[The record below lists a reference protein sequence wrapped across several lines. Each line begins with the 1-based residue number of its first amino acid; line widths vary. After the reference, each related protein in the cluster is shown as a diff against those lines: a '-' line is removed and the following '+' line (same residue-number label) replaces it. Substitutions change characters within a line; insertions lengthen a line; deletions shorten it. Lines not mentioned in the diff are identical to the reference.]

1 MSFETEPPIAGS
13 DESGLLS
20 SASVPIASLAETS
33 GGSINSS
40 VLEMFEMIPASMM
53 PNLSNISA
61 AQWSSV
67 HRLLMGNRSDDKP
80 AEEKFEEETHQLA
93 APILFL
99 FLSFMFGA
107 FVRFSM
113 KRLQINLPYTVVLFV
128 CGAFVGLASHA
139 YPEVF
144 QLYTKPASIDPKIL
158 LHVFLPI
165 LIFESAFAMDAHVF
179 IKCFS
184 QCLIMAVPGLI
195 ICASLTAFMSMNLF
209 HAYNAWSWHYAF
221 LFGAILSATDPVAVV
236 ALLRD
241 IGTSKVLTTIIDGE
255 ALLNDGSAIVI
266 YEVLLA
272 MLIPGNE
279 MNAGGVVLMF
289 CRISIGGPVLGYVM
303 GKVTI
308 FLLAKVF
315 NDSVIEI
322 TITISSAYI
331 AYYLAEITFHVS
343 GVLAVVALGTVLSA
357 NKVAIS
363 PEVEEFVHSFWEMM
377 SYLAN
382 TLIFIIVGVLI
393 TEQALRYIEQ
403 NDLFLILVTYIAV
416 TVFRFFMIGVLSPF
430 LCRLGYGLQWQ
441 DAVVMTWG
449 GLRGA
454 VGLALAL
461 SVARNPYIEH
471 PEVGHKILIHVSG
484 IVMLTLLVNA
494 TTTNML
500 LRVLGMNALSSWKR
514 ANMRNAVNLI
524 TDVQYRAVD
533 VTKDDVFLG
542 DADWTYVKNYIEI
555 CDPYEEK
562 EIQESS
568 EKSFKMA
575 KKRRSQSIMLRQ
587 ADLPQQH
594 LCADCADKHL
604 CFPSLQDHEDLL
616 NEARLRLINVQKVN
630 YWHQFEKGLLLRES
644 VLTLVRAA
652 DVVADKPGAFLT
664 VSDLRSNWE
673 IHGVHRWL
681 QTHFVNKI
689 QAWNESMRNSSE
701 SKPLSRRYH
710 RVVADPYFRFF
721 TSLVVLV
728 DMICSV
734 IEFILRLHREPEN
747 LTVRILRFT
756 NVAFVAFYA
765 AEAILKM
772 LTYGFKPFFS
782 TRWNRMDFLL
792 LIVSVM
798 AACLEMVIELLGTF
812 RNSPY
817 ALLIRFS
824 RLLRLLNLNR
834 LLRIL
839 LPIGNKIARWVND
852 KINERITAG
861 YDIGRGFELGQLEV
875 SRVVDRIV
883 HYKPIAERLQQ
894 ICNESRL
901 DMVRELAYL
910 QDRYPDIAVAV
921 KTRRAA
927 RHILN
932 TSRSE
937 LNDLK
942 KGGLLDDT
950 VYQTLHRKIQMKMMH
965 LRCAPSRMDPRPA
978 VQTLKNLSWIAGN
991 EETFRFFREN
1001 VTLRHLMAGTT
1012 LCRQGDISDG
1022 LYLIIVGVAKEEGQV
1037 QLDRING
1044 GLPVIDSYHWFSS
1057 DATHSANPSQLK
1069 DILTTGSCIGEISY
1083 LTKRPRDTNV
1093 ICETDVK
1100 VYHIKG
1106 QVLDAAFLFQ
1116 SGVQGKFVRSVAL
1129 RISREI
1135 LSMEAKCEDWTTNKI
1150 MLHLDEAIVHD
1161 LSSQKIFNVLP
1172 GTEDVILV
1180 QGCASDGSGNG
1191 DTYCGPCYVPK
1202 TVTSLKFDMIAAHL
1216 PILVTVGGTETEEG
1230 TPGTGNPHLHGGP
1243 HGLFFSSG
1251 WAEKVRHLS
1260 VSSQF
1265 GKGHYRGG
1273 ELGEIVR
1280 KRSFSEHSTSTRHL
1294 VAARSKTLGAPASL
1308 PLSAAELELCERAE
1322 SVAEL
1327 PKHNMVQRTVQR
1339 HGWHVNNRGW

>member
-1 MSFETEPPIAGS
+1 
-13 DESGLLS
+13 
-20 SASVPIASLAETS
+20 
-33 GGSINSS
+33 
-40 VLEMFEMIPASMM
+40 
-53 PNLSNISA
+53 
-61 AQWSSV
+61 
-67 HRLLMGNRSDDKP
+67 
-80 AEEKFEEETHQLA
+80 
-93 APILFL
+93 
-99 FLSFMFGA
+99 
-107 FVRFSM
+107 
-113 KRLQINLPYTVVLFV
+113 
-128 CGAFVGLASHA
+128 
-139 YPEVF
+139 
-144 QLYTKPASIDPKIL
+144 
-158 LHVFLPI
+158 
-165 LIFESAFAMDAHVF
+165 
-179 IKCFS
+179 
-184 QCLIMAVPGLI
+184 
-195 ICASLTAFMSMNLF
+195 
-209 HAYNAWSWHYAF
+209 
-221 LFGAILSATDPVAVV
+221 
-236 ALLRD
+236 
-241 IGTSKVLTTIIDGE
+241 
-255 ALLNDGSAIVI
+255 
-266 YEVLLA
+266 

-279 MNAGGVVLMF
+279 MNAGGVMFMF

-303 GKVTI
+303 GKLTI

-555 CDPYEEK
+555 NDPYEEK

-575 KKRRSQSIMLRQ
+575 KKRRSQSIMLHQ

-664 VSDLRSNWE
+664 VADLRSNWE
-673 IHGVHRWL
+673 VHGCHRWL

-689 QAWNESMRNSSE
+689 QAWNDSMRNSSE
-701 SKPLSRRYH
+701 NKPLSRRYH

-728 DMICSV
+728 DMISSV
-734 IEFILRLHREPEN
+734 IEFILRLHRDPDD
-747 LTVRILRFT
+747 LTVRILRFV
-756 NVAFVAFYA
+756 NIAFVAFYA

-782 TRWNRMDFLL
+782 TRWNRMDFIL

-798 AACLEMVIELLGTF
+798 SACLELVIELLGTF

-817 ALLIRFS
+817 VLLVRFA

-839 LPIGNKIARWVND
+839 L
-852 KINERITAG
+852 
-861 YDIGRGFELGQLEV
+861 
-875 SRVVDRIV
+875 
-883 HYKPIAERLQQ
+883 
-894 ICNESRL
+894 
-901 DMVRELAYL
+901 
-910 QDRYPDIAVAV
+910 
-921 KTRRAA
+921 
-927 RHILN
+927 
-932 TSRSE
+932 
-937 LNDLK
+937 
-942 KGGLLDDT
+942 
-950 VYQTLHRKIQMKMMH
+950 
-965 LRCAPSRMDPRPA
+965 
-978 VQTLKNLSWIAGN
+978 
-991 EETFRFFREN
+991 
-1001 VTLRHLMAGTT
+1001 
-1012 LCRQGDISDG
+1012 
-1022 LYLIIVGVAKEEGQV
+1022 
-1037 QLDRING
+1037 
-1044 GLPVIDSYHWFSS
+1044 
-1057 DATHSANPSQLK
+1057 
-1069 DILTTGSCIGEISY
+1069 
-1083 LTKRPRDTNV
+1083 
-1093 ICETDVK
+1093 
-1100 VYHIKG
+1100 
-1106 QVLDAAFLFQ
+1106 
-1116 SGVQGKFVRSVAL
+1116 
-1129 RISREI
+1129 
-1135 LSMEAKCEDWTTNKI
+1135 
-1150 MLHLDEAIVHD
+1150 
-1161 LSSQKIFNVLP
+1161 
-1172 GTEDVILV
+1172 
-1180 QGCASDGSGNG
+1180 
-1191 DTYCGPCYVPK
+1191 
-1202 TVTSLKFDMIAAHL
+1202 
-1216 PILVTVGGTETEEG
+1216 
-1230 TPGTGNPHLHGGP
+1230 
-1243 HGLFFSSG
+1243 
-1251 WAEKVRHLS
+1251 
-1260 VSSQF
+1260 
-1265 GKGHYRGG
+1265 
-1273 ELGEIVR
+1273 
-1280 KRSFSEHSTSTRHL
+1280 
-1294 VAARSKTLGAPASL
+1294 
-1308 PLSAAELELCERAE
+1308 
-1322 SVAEL
+1322 
-1327 PKHNMVQRTVQR
+1327 
-1339 HGWHVNNRGW
+1339 